1 MSLYFNSSK
10 SKCDLGDTIVKT
22 KFDEDCKSLLSNSL
36 ETLIIPNDA
45 EEINIDWSNMTSI
58 KTLKFEEPYKLDY
71 VGGFDYFT
79 SLETV
84 YIPDSVTKLGNP
96 EIISDDWGGE
106 YVTPNGFSNSGVK
119 TVVIGENSQL
129 KTISNSCFN
138 SCSSLQS
145 ITLPNSVTSL
155 GDNCF
160 YNCGLTSIN
169 IPNSVISIENK
180 CFQSCSALETVTF
193 EEPCQITELPA
204 NCFNECSSLQSITI
218 PNSVT
223 SLVKSC
229 FYNCNELQSINIP
242 NTIKSIGSS
251 CFTQCSKLSEITFE
265 EPCQITT
272 LPWQCFYSC
281 SSLKSFTIPSS
292 VKTLEY
298 GCFYQC
304 YGLTSITIPSS
315 VTTLGDECFGKCN
328 NLTTIYIDKPTDSIA
343 GAPWGATNATII
355 WNDTIL
361 DQFYCYKSALGEFPT
376 YAKLPL
382 NSDKTVYVSN
392 NGGVIPSTNLATSQ
406 QELTISEGQEWK
418 SLSETSAKYGGSD
431 GWEWNC
437 SRYPDGDLL

>member
-138 SCSSLQS
+138 YCTSLQS
-145 ITLPNSVTSL
+145 ITLPNSVTS
-155 GDNCF
+155 
-160 YNCGLTSIN
+160 
-169 IPNSVISIENK
+169 IEDK
-180 CFQSCSALETVTF
+180 CFQYCSALSE
-193 EEPCQITELPA
+193 
-204 NCFNECSSLQSITI
+204 ITI

-223 SLVKSC
+223 SLGNNCFDSC
-229 FYNCNELQSINIP
+229 SSLQSIDIP
-242 NTIKSIGSS
+242 NSVTSIGSS
-251 CFTQCSKLSEITFE
+251 CFAGDGYTDNGVGFNVTFE
-265 EPCQITT
+265 EPCQMTYI
-272 LPWQCFYSC
+272 PNSCFYGQLQ
-281 SSLKSFTIPSS
+281 LKSFTIPSS
-292 VKTLEY
+292 VKSLRSNCFQVTGLQSITIPNTVQTMTEIEIVESWMGPKEQESNWQFA
-298 GCFYQC
+298 GCEN
-304 YGLTSITIPSS
+304 LTEVIFEEPCQIKKLPDYCFSACKLLTEITIPSS
-315 VTTLGDECFGKCN
+315 VEEIGEECFASHWES
-328 NLTTIYIDKPTDSIA
+328 TEPITITINKPEDSIT

-355 WNDTIL
+355 WN
-361 DQFYCYKSALGEFPT
+361 G
-376 YAKLPL
+376 
-382 NSDKTVYVSN
+382 
-392 NGGVIPSTNLATSQ
+392 
-406 QELTISEGQEWK
+406 
-418 SLSETSAKYGGSD
+418 
-431 GWEWNC
+431 
-437 SRYPDGDLL
+437 